1 MLRQTLL
8 RYLQGVNLTLLA
20 LGATFT
26 VVLSV
31 VCLMLYWH
39 LEAAPHYRPQFESM
53 RTSTLLFMG
62 VMLSAAAATWALQRR
77 YLLSWFAE
85 GLLLLSVVITV
96 QYFLPK

>member
-39 LEAAPHYRPQFESM
+39 LDAAPEYRPQFESM
-53 RTSTLLFMG
+53 RTSTMLFAG
-62 VMLSAAAATWALQRR
+62 IMLTAAMAVWTVRR
-77 YLLSWFAE
+77 R
-85 GLLLLSVVITV
+85 LLLGWIAEPLLVLSVCITV